1 MLLNRTT
8 SGLRPA
14 AVAGSFYPASAQHL
28 GRTVSAFLAGA
39 HSRAQPGL
47 CGIIAPHAGYVY
59 SGPTAAEAFAS
70 VRHLKGR
77 IDRVIIIGPAHYVP
91 FRGVAAPSA
100 SAFATPLGE
109 SPVDTSAV
117 AAMAEAGSVVIDDEP
132 HVPEH
137 ALEVELPFL
146 QVIFGALPIVPL
158 LFGLTSAGAVA
169 AALAPVWTARTLLV
183 VSSDLS
189 HYEDYEDARSH
200 DARTA
205 HVIETLE
212 ECAIGPA
219 DACGHLAIRGA
230 LIEAKRRGNS
240 ALRLDLRNSG
250 DTAGDK
256 QSVVG
261 YGAWAFMT

>member
-1 MLLNRTT
+1 
-8 SGLRPA
+8 
-14 AVAGSFYPASAQHL
+14 
-28 GRTVSAFLAGA
+28 
-39 HSRAQPGL
+39 
-47 CGIIAPHAGYVY
+47 
-59 SGPTAAEAFAS
+59 
-70 VRHLKGR
+70 LKGR
-77 IDRVIIIGPAHYVP
+77 IDRAVIVGPAHYVP
-91 FRGVAAPSA
+91 FRGVAAPS
-100 SAFATPLGE
+100 STAFATPLGE
-109 SPVDTSAV
+109 SPVDTPAI
-117 AAMAEAGSVVIDDEP
+117 AAMAEAGFVAIYDEP
-132 HVPEH
+132 HTPEH

-146 QVIFGALPIVPL
+146 QAVFGPLPIVPL

-169 AALAPVWTARTLLV
+169 AALAEVWTARTLLV

-189 HYEDYEDARSH
+189 HYECYEDACCH

-205 HVIETLE
+205 HAIETLE

-240 ALRLDLRNSG
+240 VLRLDLRNSG
-250 DTAGDK
+250 DTAGGK